1 MAKILLIISALV
13 IAATAY
19 LGFATKQKVEE
30 VQGQLKEKKA
40 TLITTQA
47 DLSKTKGTLKK
58 TEDELV
64 AAKATIEEKDKEIIA
79 KKGEIDTIK
88 GELSKV
94 TADLEEKVKKL
105 ADIQE
110 QLDKIGKGP
119 GGNVDEMIKQ
129 VGDLTK
135 AKADLE
141 VKVAE
146 LAQVQDT
153 LNKQLSDEKSKT
165 AAAEIVVRGYKE
177 NITRRGLT
185 GTVLAYN
192 PGWNFVVLSI
202 GDKQSLKAGKEMVV
216 TRGGQMVAKVR
227 VTSVEPSTSIA
238 DIIPSSVAKG
248 QSVQPGD
255 SVVYEG
261 RGNN

>member
-47 DLSKTKGTLKK
+47 TLSKTQGTLTK
-58 TEDELV
+58 TQDELV
-64 AAKATIEEKDKEIIA
+64 AAKATIEEKDKDIAA
-79 KKGEIDTIK
+79 KKGEIDGLSSKLKEASDSLTAK
-88 GELSKV
+88 TEEL
-94 TADLEEKVKKL
+94 EKL
-105 ADIQE
+105 
-110 QLDKIGKGP
+110 KIALGGNPDKGP
-119 GGNVDEMIKQ
+119 DVEQMKADFEATK
-129 VGDLTK
+129 K

-146 LAQVQDT
+146 LTQVQDT

-165 AAAEIVVRGYKE
+165 VSAETQVKAYKQ
-177 NITRRGLT
+177 NYTRLGVT

>member
-64 AAKATIEEKDKEIIA
+64 AAKATIEEKDKDIVA
-79 KKGEIDTIK
+79 KKGEIDK
-88 GELSKV
+88 L
-94 TADLEEKVKKL
+94 TADLKKTSDELAAKIEE
-105 ADIQE
+105 I
-110 QLDKIGKGP
+110 
-119 GGNVDEMIKQ
+119 
-129 VGDLTK
+129 
-135 AKADLE
+135 AKFAKPDATGAPVDLE
-141 VKVAE
+141 KMRAEMDALSKSKVELEGRVAE
-146 LAQVQDT
+146 LTQVQDT

-165 AAAEIVVRGYKE
+165 VSAETQVKAYKQ
-177 NITRRGLT
+177 NYTRLGVT

>member
-19 LGFATKQKVEE
+19 LGFATKQKVDAM
-30 VQGQLKEKKA
+30 QTDLAEKKRSLTTA
-40 TLITTQA
+40 QSERDSAKKSLKTADDALI
-47 DLSKTKGTLKK
+47 
-58 TEDELV
+58 
-64 AAKATIEEKDKEIIA
+64 AAKADIEAKDKDLAA
-79 KKGEIDTIK
+79 KKGEIDKI
-88 GELSKV
+88 S
-94 TADLEEKVKKL
+94 ADLKKTSDDLAAKIEEIAKFPK
-105 ADIQE
+105 APSGE
-110 QLDKIGKGP
+110 
-119 GGNVDEMIKQ
+119 NVDLAKVREDM
-129 VGDLTK
+129 DALTK
-135 AKADLE
+135 AKSDLE
-141 VKVAE
+141 GRVAE
-146 LAQVQDT
+146 LTQVQET

-165 AAAEIVVRGYKE
+165 QTFETQVKAYKQDFM
-177 NITRRGLT
+177 RPGVT

-202 GDKQSLKAGKEMVV
+202 GDKQSVKAGKQLVV

-238 DIIPSSVAKG
+238 DIIPSSMAKG

-261 RGNN
+261 RSN

>member
-30 VQGQLKEKKA
+30 VQGQLKEKKTA
-40 TLITTQA
+40 LITTQGQLA
-47 DLSKTKGTLKK
+47 TTKTSLKK
-58 TEDELV
+58 SEDELV
-64 AAKATIEEKDKEIIA
+64 AAKVTIEEKDKDIIA
-79 KKGEIDTIK
+79 KKGEIDGLGAKLKEASDSLAVKT
-88 GELSKV
+88 
-94 TADLEEKVKKL
+94 EE
-105 ADIQE
+105 
-110 QLDKIGKGP
+110 LDKLKIALGGNNDKGP
-119 GGNVDEMIKQ
+119 DVEQMKAEFEA
-129 VGDLTK
+129 TKK

-146 LAQVQDT
+146 LTQVQDT
-153 LNKQLSDEKSKT
+153 LNKQLGDEKSK
-165 AAAEIVVRGYKE
+165 AASAETQVKAYKQ
-177 NITRRGLT
+177 NYTRQGVT

-261 RGNN
+261 RGSN